1 MIFNSTH
8 FCHAWLAILSL
19 EIEKVYRDFTNLSTE
34 IIDNMFLLFVTI
46 ALVDCKIDRM
56 DWRVQQ
62 PCKFVEAKESVYM
75 KTGVELSQDW
85 FGTPTCRL
93 P

>member
-1 MIFNSTH
+1 M
-8 FCHAWLAILSL
+8 
-19 EIEKVYRDFTNLSTE
+19 YRDCTNLSIE
-34 IIDNMFLLFVTI
+34 IIDNMFLLDVTI

-56 DWRVQQ
+56 DWRIQQ

-75 KTGVELSQDW
+75 KKRVELSQDW

>member
-1 MIFNSTH
+1 M
-8 FCHAWLAILSL
+8 
-19 EIEKVYRDFTNLSTE
+19 YRDCTNLSIE
-34 IIDNMFLLFVTI
+34 IIDNMFLLDVTI

-75 KTGVELSQDW
+75 KKELNSHRIGLEHRHAGCRDVMCIRSI
-85 FGTPTCRL
+85 TCTWYRVAL
-93 P
+93 NFCGF